1 MDIADDVFI
10 EEADELLA
18 DIDNFITHHL
28 GEPATHVPDAI
39 LRAFHTLRGGAAL
52 IQLSNVYHLSA
63 AVEEALGD
71 LLHNDCLLYT
81 SPCPRDIPG
90 SRMPSST

>member
-1 MDIADDVFI
+1 SSHATAQTQALQDVSGISDISEMDIADDVFI

-52 IQLSNVYHLSA
+52 IELNNVYRLSG
-63 AVEEALGD
+63 AV
-71 LLHNDCLLYT
+71 
-81 SPCPRDIPG
+81 
-90 SRMPSST
+90 